1 MRDPETG
8 KILRIVMGGEDGEE
22 ISEDIVAPVRG
33 EEDSDS
39 DDESDD
45 EDDVPARVQKPWGEA
60 MDVWSGEESGDELEL
75 EEDFGLV
82 GPRSVGQGIP
92 IGAKRRKVVAKTDVV
107 RRKPFPL
114 HEGSDLINSTLCP
127 AIQSSRP

>member
-1 MRDPETG
+1 
-8 KILRIVMGGEDGEE
+8 MGGEDGEE

-45 EDDVPARVQKPWGEA
+45 EDDAPTTVSKPWGEA
-60 MDVWSGEESGDELEL
+60 MDVWSGEESGDEVEL

-107 RRKPFPL
+107 RRKLFY
-114 HEGSDLINSTLCP
+114 IVR
-127 AIQSSRP
+127 A